1 MKISQSISENF
12 TWQRWCSPVKSPYLD
27 YNAAH
32 CIWFCRTT
40 AFRQDGGFGG
50 RGSGLFGG
58 SLLWPLVSG
67 DQPAEQ
73 PGGAGVVCWP
83 LWGAQEEEFLHWGE
97 EAAGKDHAG
106 VSGRSQEG
114 DIHVAYDDRKEPNVS
129 YGNVMYYSSVYFWI
143 SQSAGIWPL
152 HGHQV
157 CYCEA
162 LWRRRSREHDGLFLW
177 AFPPIG
183 PQRSHWHNHRHAPQR
198 ST

>member
-129 YGNVMYYSSVYFWI
+129 YGNVMYYSSVYFFI
-143 SQSAGIWPL
+143 FSVTICRNLTTSWPPSL
-152 HGHQV
+152 L
-157 CYCEA
+157 
-162 LWRRRSREHDGLFLW
+162 LWSVMEEKEQRAWW
-177 AFPPIG
+177 AF
-183 PQRSHWHNHRHAPQR
+183 SMSF
-198 ST
+198 STNWPTAESLT